1 MSSWDI
7 VNKNSKIHKIK
18 EQTINTTAHNKT
30 L

>member
-7 VNKNSKIHKIK
+7 VNKNSKIYKIK
-18 EQTINTTAHNKT
+18 EQTINKTVHNKT